1 MPVPS
6 PRTPI
11 CVARGRLA
19 DLQANVSA
27 LHEGEICYALDQ
39 DALYV
44 MEGGSLVRA
53 SGTTPTWQTLPGRP
67 PGVQLLDLMQW
78 NGTDWVADRR
88 LDGGNF

>member
-11 CVARGRLA
+11 LPARGNKS
-19 DLQANVSA
+19 DLLSNIGS
-27 LHEGEICYALDQ
+27 LKEGEICYALDE

-44 MEGGSLVRA
+44 KEAGSLVR
-53 SGTTPTWQTLPGRP
+53 TTPQAQNWQTIPGRP
-67 PGVQLLDLMQW
+67 SGTQLLDLMQW

>member
-11 CVARGRLA
+11 CVARGRIA
-19 DLQANVSA
+19 DLQANVAA
-27 LHEGEICYALDQ
+27 LSEGEICYALDE

-44 MEGGSLVRA
+44 KEAGVLVRA
-53 SGTTPTWQTLPGRP
+53 SNRSVTWQGITGRP
-67 PGVQLLDLMQW
+67 TGAQLLDLMQW
-78 NGTDWVADRR
+78 NGADWVADRR

>member
-1 MPVPS
+1 VPVPS

-11 CVARGRLA
+11 LPARGNKS
-19 DLQANVSA
+19 DLLSNIGSLQ
-27 LHEGEICYALDQ
+27 EGEICYAQDE

-44 MEGGSLVRA
+44 KEGGVLVR
-53 SGTTPTWQTLPGRP
+53 TTAVPVTWQTIPGRP
-67 PGVQLLDLMQW
+67 SGTQLLDLMQW